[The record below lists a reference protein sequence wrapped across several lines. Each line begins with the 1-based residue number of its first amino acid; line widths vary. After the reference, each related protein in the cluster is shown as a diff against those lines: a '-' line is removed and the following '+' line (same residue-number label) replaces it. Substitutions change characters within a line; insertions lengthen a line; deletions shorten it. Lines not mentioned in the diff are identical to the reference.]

1 MTGTDKQAVP
11 EAKLNSRQLRSI
23 PYLVTCRTNEE
34 ARVKAGISRETLN
47 RWLHNPDFQSTLRG
61 QREAVAADA
70 LDRLKGSMLHATE
83 SLVALLD
90 TDNEHLRRHV
100 ANDVLRIGLRIR
112 ELETFEDR
120 ITQLEQ
126 AVKSRQET
134 W

>member
-1 MTGTDKQAVP
+1 MTGTDKQALP
-11 EAKLNSRQLRSI
+11 EAKLNSRQLRTI

-61 QREAVAADA
+61 QREAVTADA
-70 LDRLKGSMLHATE
+70 LDRFKGSMLYASE

>member
-1 MTGTDKQAVP
+1 MTGTDKQALP
-11 EAKLNSRQLRSI
+11 EAKLNSRQLRTI

-83 SLVALLD
+83 SLVGLLG

-120 ITQLEQ
+120 LTQLEQ

>member
-11 EAKLNSRQLRSI
+11 EAKLSPRQLKSI
-23 PYLVTCRTNEE
+23 PFLISCRTNEE
-34 ARVKAGISRETLN
+34 ARVKAEISRETLN
-47 RWLHNPDFQSTLRG
+47 RWLHNPDFRSTLRR
-61 QREAVAADA
+61 QREAVTADA

-83 SLVALLD
+83 SLVGLLG

-120 ITQLEQ
+120 LTQLEQ

>member
-1 MTGTDKQAVP
+1 MTGTDKQALP
-11 EAKLNSRQLRSI
+11 EAKLNSRQLRTI

-61 QREAVAADA
+61 QREAVTADA
-70 LDRLKGSMLHATE
+70 LDRFKGSMLYASE

-126 AVKSRQET
+126 AVKNRQET

>member
-11 EAKLNSRQLRSI
+11 EAKLSPRQLKSI
-23 PYLVTCRTNEE
+23 PFLISCRTNEE
-34 ARVKAGISRETLN
+34 ARRKAGVSRQTLN
-47 RWLHNPDFQSTLRG
+47 RWLHSPDFQSELRG
-61 QREAVAADA
+61 RRDAVAADA

-83 SLVALLD
+83 SLVGLLG

-120 ITQLEQ
+120 LTQLEQ

>member
-70 LDRLKGSMLHATE
+70 LDRLKGSMAQA
-83 SLVALLD
+83 SDALVGLLD

-100 ANDVLRIGLRIR
+100 ANDILRIGLRVR
-112 ELETFEDR
+112 ELEGFEDR
-120 ITQLEQ
+120 LTQLEQ
-126 AVKSRQET
+126 AVKNRQET

>member
-1 MTGTDKQAVP
+1 MTGTDKQALP
-11 EAKLNSRQLRSI
+11 EAKLNSRQLRTI

-70 LDRLKGSMLHATE
+70 LDRLKGSMLYASE
-83 SLVALLD
+83 SLVALLG

-120 ITQLEQ
+120 LTQLEQ
-126 AVKSRQET
+126 AVKNRQET